1 MSYQVTVQY
10 GTVYGTSGVA
20 QPFIWDNPLS
30 LWDSMCWDVTTV
42 LSAGGVTER
51 IPAKFSVSVTQYS
64 TTQLSTGLR
73 TPLQTSAYVV
83 TSG

>member
-20 QPFIWDNPLS
+20 QPAFFDESNFDNANF
-30 LWDSMCWDVTTV
+30 DVITV
-42 LSAGGVTER
+42 LSAAGVTER
-51 IPAKFSVSVTQYS
+51 IPARFSVSVTQYS
-64 TTQLSTGLR
+64 TTQLSTGLVM
-73 TPLQTSAYVV
+73 PLQTSAYVV